1 MIDSIFILCTFH
13 KPGGVLFEIATNPP
27 GFTVDE
33 KAEELGTHLTL
44 PKWFEPMRKDLE
56 KTLLPVHLPMNGKR
70 QQVLGNGAAAISL
83 IGVQV
88 RMDKS
93 KNWFYPPF

>member
-1 MIDSIFILCTFH
+1 MIDSIFILWTFH
-13 KPGGVLFEIATNPP
+13 EPGDKFLKLLLIPP

-56 KTLLPVHLPMNGKR
+56 RLLLPGHLPMNVQKTTSVR
-70 QQVLGNGAAAISL
+70 Q
-83 IGVQV
+83 
-88 RMDKS
+88 
-93 KNWFYPPF
+93 